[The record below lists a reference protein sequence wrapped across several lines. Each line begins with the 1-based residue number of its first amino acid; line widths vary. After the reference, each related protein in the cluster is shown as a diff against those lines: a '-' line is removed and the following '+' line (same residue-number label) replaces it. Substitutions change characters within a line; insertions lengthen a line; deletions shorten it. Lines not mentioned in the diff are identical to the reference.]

1 MQKKTKIIC
10 TLGPA
15 TEDDEILGKMIDA
28 GMNVARFNFSHGTH
42 ESHKKTLER
51 LIRVREKKGVHI
63 AALLDTKGP
72 EIRTKTFAEP
82 VTLTEGDKFM
92 LTAREI
98 EGDVNGC
105 SVTYKDLPKDIK
117 VGTKILLDDG
127 LIELKAVKIDG
138 EDIICEIMN
147 TGVIKSNK
155 GINLPGTDISMPYL
169 SKKDEEDVIFAVE
182 NEYDFI
188 AASFVSRAQDILDIR
203 RVLDEHKCDRIQV
216 IAKIENQHG
225 VDNIN
230 EILAVSDGIM
240 VARGDMGVE
249 IDLGYLPSIQKKLIH
264 CCYSAGK
271 PVVTATQMLESMI
284 VNPRPTRAEV
294 SDVANAIY
302 DGTSAIMLSGETA
315 AGKYPVEAVR
325 TMATIALDT
334 EADIDYRKRFRE
346 RRGREHLSV
355 ADAISH
361 SACLTA
367 IDIEASA
374 IITVTRS
381 GASARLLSKYR
392 PEQPILSC
400 VTDPRAARQLSLS
413 WGVYPIIMPLLHSTD
428 ELLKV
433 SEELCM
439 VAGHIKSGDHV
450 VITAG
455 LPIGETGTTNMVK
468 VQLVGESLANGLGIG
483 KGKAGGRV
491 CVCRNEDDVEEK
503 FKEGDVLVIPST
515 SNAIL
520 KYIISA
526 AAVITEEGGANS
538 HAAVVGLTLNKPVI
552 VGVAG
557 AVKSLKSGTK
567 VAVDAERGIIQKV
580 EK

>member
-10 TLGPA
+10 TLGPS
-15 TEDDEILGKMIDA
+15 TEDDVVLGKMIDA

-42 ESHKKTLER
+42 ESHKATLER
-51 LIRVREKKGVHI
+51 LTRVREEKGVHI

-72 EIRTKTFAEP
+72 EIRTKTFKEP
-82 VTLTEGDKFM
+82 VTLTEGNQFT
-92 LTAREI
+92 LTTRDI

-105 SVTYKDLPKDIK
+105 AVTYKDLPRDVK
-117 VGTKILLDDG
+117 VGSRILLDDG
-127 LIELKAVKIDG
+127 LIELRVAKIDG
-138 EDIICEIMN
+138 EDIVCDILN
-147 TGVIKSNK
+147 SGVIKSNK
-155 GINLPGTDISMPYL
+155 GINLPGTEISMPYL

-182 NEYDFI
+182 NGFDFI

-203 RVLDEHKCDRIQV
+203 RVLDEQKCDKIQI

-230 EILAVSDGIM
+230 DIIAVSDGIM

-264 CCYSAGK
+264 SCYNVGK
-271 PVVTATQMLESMI
+271 PVITATQMLESMI

-302 DGTSAIMLSGETA
+302 DGTSAVMLSGETA

-367 IDIEASA
+367 IDIEATA
-374 IITVTRS
+374 LITVTRS
-381 GASARLLSKYR
+381 GMSARLLSKYR

-400 VTDPRAARQLSLS
+400 VTDARAARQLSLS
-413 WGVYPIIMPLLHSTD
+413 WGVYPIVMPVLQSTD

-433 SEELCM
+433 SEELCI
-439 VAGHIKSGDHV
+439 VSGHIKSGDLV

-455 LPIGETGTTNMVK
+455 LPIGESGTTNMVK
-468 VQLVGESLANGLGIG
+468 VQIVGESLANGVGIG
-483 KGKAGGRV
+483 KGKAKGRI
-491 CVCRNEDDVEEK
+491 CVCRTEDDIEDK
-503 FKEGDVLVIPST
+503 FKEGDILVIPST

-520 KYIISA
+520 KYIMKA
-526 AAVITEEGGANS
+526 AAVVTEEAGANS

-557 AVKSLKSGTK
+557 AVKSLKNGMM
-567 VAVDAERGIIQKV
+567 VAVDAERGIVQKLD
-580 EK
+580 K

>member
-1 MQKKTKIIC
+1 MLKKTKIIC

-15 TEDDEILGKMIDA
+15 TEDDEILSKMIDH

-42 ESHKKTLER
+42 ESHKATLER

-72 EIRTKTFAEP
+72 EIRVKTFKEP
-82 VTLTEGDKFM
+82 VTLKEGSTFTLTTGEREGD
-92 LTAREI
+92 ES
-98 EGDVNGC
+98 GC
-105 SVTYKDLPKDIK
+105 SVTYPNLPKDVS
-117 VGTKILLDDG
+117 VGSRILLDDG
-127 LIELKAVKIDG
+127 LIELVVK
-138 EDIICEIMN
+138 EISDENIVCTVKN
-147 TGVIKSNK
+147 TGLIKSNK
-155 GINLPGTDISMPYL
+155 GVNLPGTRISMPYL
-169 SKKDEEDVIFAVE
+169 SKKDEEDVVFAIE
-182 NEYDFI
+182 NEFDFI

-203 RVLDEHKCDRIQV
+203 RVLDEHKCDKIQI
-216 IAKIENQHG
+216 IAKIENQSG
-225 VDNIN
+225 VDNIE

-271 PVVTATQMLESMI
+271 PVITATQMLESMI

-302 DGTSAIMLSGETA
+302 DGTSAVMLSGETA
-315 AGKYPVEAVR
+315 AGKYPVEALA
-325 TMATIALDT
+325 TMANIALDT
-334 EADIDYRKRFRE
+334 EADIDYRKRFRQ
-346 RRGREHLSV
+346 RRGVEHLSV

-381 GASARLLSKYR
+381 GMSARLLSKYR
-392 PEQPILSC
+392 PEQPIFSC
-400 VTDPRAARQLSLS
+400 VTEAHAARKLSLS
-413 WGVYPIIMPLLHSTD
+413 WGVYPILMPLMQSTD

-433 SEELCM
+433 SEEMCLN
-439 VAGHIKSGDHV
+439 AGYIKSGDLV
-450 VITAG
+450 VTTAG
-455 LPIGETGTTNMVK
+455 LPIGESGTTNMVK
-468 VQLVGESLANGLGIG
+468 VHLVGESLANGLGIG
-483 KGKAGGRV
+483 KGKASGTV
-491 CVCRNEDDVEEK
+491 CVCRTEDDVEDR
-503 FKEGDVLVIPST
+503 FKTGDVLVIPST

-520 KYIISA
+520 KYIINA
-526 AAVITEEGGANS
+526 AAVITEESGANS
-538 HAAVVGLTLNKPVI
+538 HAAIVGLTLNKPVI
-552 VGVAG
+552 VGVSG
-557 AVKSLKSGTK
+557 AIKSLKSGMK
-567 VAVDAERGIIQKV
+567 VAVDAERGIIQKL

>member
-42 ESHKKTLER
+42 ESHKATLDR
-51 LIRVREKKGVHI
+51 LIRVRGKKGVHI

-72 EIRTKTFAEP
+72 EIRTKTFKEP
-82 VTLTEGDKFM
+82 VTLTEGGTFT
-92 LTAREI
+92 LTTRET

-105 SVTYKDLPKDIK
+105 SVTYKGLPKDVK
-117 VGTKILLDDG
+117 VGSRILLDDG
-127 LIELKAVKIDG
+127 LIELNVTQING
-138 EDIICEIMN
+138 EDIVCRIMN

-155 GINLPGTDISMPYL
+155 GINLPGTHISMPYL
-169 SKKDEEDVIFAVE
+169 SKKDEDDVIFAVK
-182 NEYDFI
+182 NEFDFI

-203 RVLDEHKCDRIQV
+203 RVLDEQKCDRIQI
-216 IAKIENQHG
+216 IAKIENQSG

-264 CCYSAGK
+264 CCYTMGK
-271 PVVTATQMLESMI
+271 PVITATQMLESMI

-294 SDVANAIY
+294 NDVANAIY

-315 AGKYPVEAVR
+315 AGKYPVEAVK

-381 GASARLLSKYR
+381 GMSARLLSKYR

-400 VTDPRAARQLSLS
+400 VTDEGAARQLSLS
-413 WGVYPIIMPLLHSTD
+413 WGVYPIIMPILQSTD

-433 SEELCM
+433 SEELCI
-439 VAGHIKSGDHV
+439 VAGYVKSGDLA

-455 LPIGETGTTNMVK
+455 LPIGESGTTNMVK

-483 KGKAGGRV
+483 KGKAKGTV
-491 CVCRNEDDVEEK
+491 CVCRNEDEIEDK
-503 FKEGDVLVIPST
+503 FNEGDVLVIPST
-515 SNAIL
+515 SNSML
-520 KYIISA
+520 KYIMKAS
-526 AAVITEEGGANS
+526 AVIAEEGGANS

-557 AVKSLKSGTK
+557 AVKTLKSGMK
-567 VAVDAERGIIQKV
+567 VAVDAERGIIQKS